1 MRDCF
6 SGGDMFP
13 SCLTVKD
20 TLIVNQ
26 NSANKKSM
34 SYLGDILSLARN
46 VECSSF
52 SRPVFTAA
60 LTIRDTL
67 QRSGVLL
74 NQLYTAPI
82 MSTALKT
89 N

>member
-1 MRDCF
+1 MICTK
-6 SGGDMFP
+6 
-13 SCLTVKD
+13 L
-20 TLIVNQ
+20 
-26 NSANKKSM
+26 
-34 SYLGDILSLARN
+34 N
-46 VECSSF
+46 VGPKVSFENGIRTIQECSSF